1 MEPGDHFQKHKA
13 EALMWLDRIEHGLK
27 QNRGLP
33 YVMAEVDCLRECLE
47 EWELT
52 EDAPENDCARLIGV
66 NRTWHWHGSGGLVD
80 GAEAGKGSATF
91 STS

>member
-13 EALMWLDRIEHGLK
+13 EALMWLDRIERGLK

-33 YVMAEVDCLRECLE
+33 YVMAEVDCLRGCRE

-52 EDAPENDCARLIGV
+52 EDAAQIWLEYCDRVKAQ
-66 NRTWHWHGSGGLVD
+66 
-80 GAEAGKGSATF
+80 AEKHRK
-91 STS
+91 